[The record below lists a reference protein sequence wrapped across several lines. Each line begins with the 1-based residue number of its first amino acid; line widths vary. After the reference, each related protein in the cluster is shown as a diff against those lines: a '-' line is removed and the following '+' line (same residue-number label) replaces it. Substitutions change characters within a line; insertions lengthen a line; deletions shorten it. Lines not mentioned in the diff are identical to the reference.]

1 MFRPIVAFI
10 IFALGLAAGYAVRA
24 SISRS
29 RLAMAREQW
38 LLRREQKM
46 YDEGIEP
53 NSPGCLDPRTATR
66 GQGGAA
72 KRPLCS
78 PPRS

>member
-53 NSPGCLDPRTATR
+53 NSPG
-66 GQGGAA
+66 
-72 KRPLCS
+72 
-78 PPRS
+78 